1 MLSNYF
7 CTKRYFLENPEQ
19 TNPTPIGQIY
29 GAFHNNNEVRVH
41 GLVLLV
47 EQSWRVA
54 SPYDEIYLHTWDNVT
69 EADGEH
75 GDESEVEGVEEG
87 KILLKGTETGETKDH
102 EG

>member
-1 MLSNYF
+1 MGYPAL
-7 CTKRYFLENPEQ
+7 
-19 TNPTPIGQIY
+19 TNPTPTEPKY
-29 GAFHNNNEVRVH
+29 SAFYFNNKVTVH

-87 KILLKGTETGETKDH
+87 KILLKGTETREIKDH